1 MCILHADQSQ
11 QNKNTML
18 NSRKLKQSQEIIRL
32 MEKHNITNN
41 ELARE
46 LKVTS
51 QTIYNV
57 KKGEAS
63 IQLIEHAL
71 LILDNW
77 EES

>member
-18 NSRKLKQSQEIIRL
+18 NSKKLKQSQEIIRL

>member
-1 MCILHADQSQ
+1 
-11 QNKNTML
+11 ML
-18 NSRKLKQSQEIIRL
+18 NSKKLKQSQEIIRL